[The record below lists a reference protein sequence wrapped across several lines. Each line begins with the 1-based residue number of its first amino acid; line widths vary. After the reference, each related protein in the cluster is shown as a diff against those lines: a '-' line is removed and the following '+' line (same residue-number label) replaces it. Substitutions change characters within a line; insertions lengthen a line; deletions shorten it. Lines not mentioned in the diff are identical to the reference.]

1 MLVVLTHARAGIV
14 VTRAWLARAR
24 LARTRRRARRARIMW
39 NRWERTY
46 AIAFEA
52 PPGREH
58 DPDLQYADMV
68 MVMRTP
74 RQVFKK

>member
-1 MLVVLTHARAGIV
+1 
-14 VTRAWLARAR
+14 
-24 LARTRRRARRARIMW
+24 MW